1 MDQNPSV
8 DRIDFGILRMLMSNA
23 RASNKEIAAGVDLAP
38 SSCHQRIR
46 ALRKQGTLRGTHAEV
61 DLASLG
67 WPLEALLF
75 VQVAKLEAT
84 KVDRF
89 VRDTASVSEVRSVFL
104 ISGHFDLVVHVVARD
119 MEHLKSIISESF
131 SRHTAVIRVETSV
144 VFSRQSR
151 YEMPDI
157 DSKSNDKAVGSR

>member
-1 MDQNPSV
+1 M
-8 DRIDFGILRMLMSNA
+8 
-23 RASNKEIAAGVDLAP
+23 
-38 SSCHQRIR
+38 
-46 ALRKQGTLRGTHAEV
+46 
-61 DLASLG
+61 
-67 WPLEALLF
+67 EAH
-75 VQVAKLEAT
+75 

-89 VRDTASVSEVRSVFL
+89 VRETASVSEVRNVFL

-157 DSKSNDKAVGSR
+157 DSKSSDKAVGSR